1 MASLLSCTVAH
12 QDASSQEC
20 PSQTKTSCYAIRIIA
35 PPRILWKRFSSC
47 LHLTSVVAWIIRF
60 YHNSRK
66 TGHRTTDDII
76 TTSEVARAKTRILL
90 LSLQESFEDVLE
102 ALQHRQPLSK
112 GHTLARLLLVKD
124 EDGLLRVS
132 SRVRDPASP
141 KNPKRLIVVDPVGSH
156 SPSDQDTPHNV
167 WPSRHHCDDIHPL

>member
-1 MASLLSCTVAH
+1 MLCH
-12 QDASSQEC
+12 QDHCTSSHTLEEVFILSPSHEC
-20 PSQTKTSCYAIRIIA
+20 CCLDYSILPQLPQDWSQ
-35 PPRILWKRFSSC
+35 
-47 LHLTSVVAWIIRF
+47 
-60 YHNSRK
+60 
-66 TGHRTTDDII
+66 TTDDII

-124 EDGLLRVS
+124 EDGLLHVS